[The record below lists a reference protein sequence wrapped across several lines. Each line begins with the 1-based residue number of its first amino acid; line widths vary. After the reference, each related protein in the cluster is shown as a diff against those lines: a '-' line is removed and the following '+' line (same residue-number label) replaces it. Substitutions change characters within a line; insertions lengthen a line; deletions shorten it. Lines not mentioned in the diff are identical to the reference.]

1 MNRAERIFRL
11 HALLKSRRPVPLCK
25 LMEELHASR
34 ATVNRDLGYLRDFMG
49 APVVYDRERNGHCY
63 DPGAPDYEL
72 PGLWFN
78 DTELYALLA
87 SEQLLEA
94 VQPGLLAPYVGP
106 LKARIRSLLEQSG
119 HSAEIVTSRIVL
131 QPFARRRVD
140 EQVFGRVSAGVLDAV
155 PLQLTYDGRE
165 RAARTHRRV
174 HPYRL
179 LHYRDNWYLVGWCE
193 KVRALRTFSLDRI
206 RDVEPAD
213 GALRTPNDAALDR
226 YLGASFGIFTGD
238 ATAWAVLRFS
248 PDRARWV
255 ADEVW
260 HPDQIGQWVGE
271 SYELQV
277 PYSDPRELLMD
288 ILKYGPD
295 VEVIAPAALRELVVL
310 RLGEAGARYDLGS
323 QRPKPPRAV
332 RKRP

>member
-1 MNRAERIFRL
+1 MNRAERIFRV
-11 HALLKSRRPVPLCK
+11 HALLKSRRPVPLRK

-49 APVVYDRERNGHCY
+49 APVIYDRELNGHCY
-63 DPGAPDYEL
+63 DPGAPEFEL

-78 DTELYALLA
+78 DTELHALLA

-94 VQPGLLAPYVGP
+94 VQPGLLAPYIGP
-106 LKARIRSLLEQSG
+106 LKARIRRLLEQSG
-119 HSAEIVTSRIVL
+119 HRAELVTSRVVL

-140 EQVFGRVSAGVLDAV
+140 EQVFGQISAGVLDAV
-155 PLQLTYDGRE
+155 PLQLIYDGRE
-165 RAARTHRRV
+165 RAARTQRCV

-193 KVRALRTFSLDRI
+193 EGRGLRTFSLDRV
-206 RDVEPAD
+206 RHAEPAA
-213 GALRTPNDAALDR
+213 GTLRPPNEAALDR
-226 YLGASFGIFTGD
+226 YLGASFGIFTGE
-238 ATAWAVLRFS
+238 ATAWAVLRFT
-248 PDRARWV
+248 PERARWV
-255 ADEVW
+255 ADELW

-271 SYELQV
+271 VYELQV

-295 VEVIAPAALRELVVL
+295 VEVVAPRDLRRLVAE
-310 RLGEAGARYDLGS
+310 RLGEA
-323 QRPKPPRAV
+323 AV
-332 RKRP
+332 RYGAVPQSLEHPLN